1 MCIWVGKKGVVVF
14 LVLLLNLF
22 MVVKMVGGLRLIKI
36 IWKVSCEIKVV
47 LRIKRKRKKEKKKW
61 RYLWYI
67 FI

>member
-47 LRIKRKRKKEKKKW
+47 LRIKRKRKK
-61 RYLWYI
+61 
-67 FI
+67 